1 VSGKSGAAPR
11 RVAVEGATWWP
22 RTRVTPVFADLSL
35 HVEPGQRVLLTGPN
49 GCGKTVLLNAI
60 QGAVPDPTA
69 GEWLGTV
76 TVADPT
82 ASDVTASDLTA
93 SDPTASD
100 PTASVPDATPALGGA
115 EPVKVTKKALKA
127 AFAAVGLR
135 GLDPTVVDDR
145 VSGGQGQLV
154 RIARQLAASPPLLV
168 FDEPVSML
176 DPGAV
181 ATATSAIGAAT
192 ARSGATLV
200 VAAHRLTPWLSHVD
214 RVVVM
219 DGTGRIIAD
228 GPTAQV
234 LERHTQALLAA
245 GIWVPGRADPTPDAI
260 GIAWDA
266 PAVQRRAVIARA
278 ESVTV
283 RHNDADLVAEGL
295 PGLRREVT
303 AIRDGDLDLLS
314 GQCVALVGPTGAGGS
329 SWLSA
334 LAGVVAAEDGTIS
347 WSGAAMHVDNAERGG
362 RLPETSAV
370 GATLTDPDDDAA
382 AGMPSVQPVAP
393 HQLTSRDIVRA
404 LGWMPQDPS
413 STVLGATV
421 RDDLLTTAL
430 AAGLAPDLASRRAD
444 VLLDALGL
452 TRLAVADPRTL
463 SSGESRRLSL
473 AGAVIH
479 QPALLL
485 ADQPTVEQDRHGWA
499 AVTGILESLRAAGS
513 AVLVTTHDG
522 GLTPYADR
530 IVGVRPP
537 RVSAGKSTHARTDAE
552 AAADADLV
560 VVTPVSEAPE
570 EAPGLAQLG
579 VPEAPSAS
587 PSALSTSASSSASS
601 SASTAPAAASS
612 TAGSAPSDAARTPAG
627 RAADGEGEGPGG
639 SVAGQSETSVAGVPA
654 SSRAPSL
661 PGTRDR
667 RSGTAGEGMGLWW
680 VAFILVCGV
689 FGFAGFVHFFGGA
702 GLQDTAATAL
712 WWAGLAMAALLGG
725 RAFRSWRAARTR
737 SSAAQDAAG
746 SSGVATSMGGAGST
760 SAGGSMGGAG
770 STSTAGSMGGAG
782 STGAAGPGDPAG
794 QTDQC
799 AGQADSFGAVEGVG
813 ARGDG
818 EPDGIP
824 TEALRE
830 DSSGGRPLGTPPDE
844 RARRLRGVGDGP
856 PSLES

>member
-1 VSGKSGAAPR
+1 MSGKSGAAPR

-22 RTRVTPVFADLSL
+22 RTRVAPVFADLSL
-35 HVEPGQRVLLTGPN
+35 HIEPGQRVLLTGPN

-69 GEWLGTV
+69 GEWLGAV

-82 ASDVTASDLTA
+82 ASDPAA

-100 PTASVPDATPALGGA
+100 PDATPAIEMA

-127 AFAAVGLR
+127 AFVAVGLR
-135 GLDPTVVDDR
+135 GLAPSVLDDR
-145 VSGGQGQLV
+145 VSGGQGQLL
-154 RIARQLAASPPLLV
+154 RIARQLAAAPPLLV

-181 ATATSAIGAAT
+181 ATATTAIGAAA

-219 DGTGRIIAD
+219 DATGRIIAD

-334 LAGVVAAEDGTIS
+334 LAGVAAAEDGTIS

-362 RLPETSAV
+362 RLPDTSAV
-370 GATLTDPDDDAA
+370 AAPLADADDDAA

-393 HQLTSRDIVRA
+393 HQLTSRDLVRA

-444 VLLDALGL
+444 VLLEALGL

-537 RVSAGKSTHARTDAE
+537 RVSAGKSTHARTDADA

-560 VVTPVSEAPE
+560 VVTPVSEAPD
-570 EAPGLAQLG
+570 EAPELAPQGSAEALSAASTSS
-579 VPEAPSAS
+579 VPASPATSSVPATPAVPSVPASQATPSPGSAAPLSVPPGSASAS
-587 PSALSTSASSSASS
+587 PAAAQSDTSASGAQESFRARSL
-601 SASTAPAAASS
+601 PAA
-612 TAGSAPSDAARTPAG
+612 
-627 RAADGEGEGPGG
+627 
-639 SVAGQSETSVAGVPA
+639 
-654 SSRAPSL
+654 
-661 PGTRDR
+661 RDR
-667 RSGTAGEGMGLWW
+667 RGGTTGEALGLWW

-702 GLQDTAATAL
+702 GLQETAATAL

-725 RAFRSWRAARTR
+725 RAFRSWRAARNR
-737 SSAAQDAAG
+737 SSAAQNAAG
-746 SSGVATSMGGAGST
+746 SIGA
-760 SAGGSMGGAG
+760 AG
-770 STSTAGSMGGAG
+770 STSTAGSV
-782 STGAAGPGDPAG
+782 GAAAPGAAAPGAAAPG
-794 QTDQC
+794 AAASQADQF
-799 AGQADSFGAVEGVG
+799 AGQADSSGAIDAAN
-813 ARGDG
+813 ARGEG
-818 EPDGIP
+818 ELDGIP
-824 TEALRE
+824 TEVLRE
-830 DSSGGRPLGTPPDE
+830 GSSGGRPVGTPPGE

-856 PSLES
+856 PSGES